1 MKQHF
6 VTPWVL
12 GSALGFA
19 LLAHA
24 GDAVKL
30 DVKLGLWEVTT
41 HGKAGGQIPDEML
54 QRLPPERREAMIAQ
68 MRAAAEKPETHRQC
82 LTAAKLEKG
91 FDFGHERASCH
102 RTVDSNTSS
111 AMAITET
118 CNEDQGTQVV
128 KARFEAVSKEHVSG
142 TINMV
147 MTRGGQTMTM
157 DRDFQAKWL
166 GADCGTVKE

>member
-1 MKQHF
+1 MKQRF
-6 VTPWVL
+6 VIAWVL

-41 HGKAGGQIPDEML
+41 RGKAGGQLPDELL
-54 QRLPPERREAMIAQ
+54 QRIPPERREQMMAQ
-68 MRAAAEKPETHRQC
+68 MRAAAERPTTHRQC
-82 LTAAKLEKG
+82 LTAAKLAKG
-91 FDFGHERASCH
+91 FDISQERASCH
-102 RTVDSNTSS
+102 RTVESNTSS
-111 AMAITET
+111 AMSVTEV
-118 CNEDQGTQVV
+118 CNEGQGAQVV
-128 KARFEAVSKEHVSG
+128 KAHFEAVNRESVTG
-142 TINMV
+142 TINMA